1 MKKILIVNNNMQ
13 IGGIQKALANL
24 LSEIAPNYEITL
36 FLMAPKG
43 ALMKEIPKTV
53 HVVTANRFV
62 RVLGLTHAQAK
73 NEGRFTVIWRGL
85 LVVLTRILK
94 TKIVFPMLS
103 HIEKIA
109 GDYDA
114 AISYLQNG
122 AENCFYGG
130 CAELV
135 LNAAQAKQKICFIH
149 CDFERYEGTGK
160 YNGKTLMK
168 FDKVAAVSDSVK
180 KTILNVVPQLRNKTI
195 TVHNCY
201 NCEQIMALSKAYEA
215 PYTSGKINLFSA
227 ARLRREKGIV
237 RIIPILGKIRD
248 AGIDFVWRIA
258 GDGPDREKAE
268 KLIKE
273 YQLEQQVILLGML
286 ENPYP
291 YLKAA
296 DVLLVPSYD
305 EAAPM
310 VFGEARLLGTP
321 ILTTDTASAYEMVQE
336 PNAGWVIS
344 NDDDTLLEE
353 LLTLLKDFHNL
364 EFCKEAFDNKK
375 AVKEFEELIMG

>member
-13 IGGIQKALANL
+13 IGGIQKAVANL
-24 LSEIAPNYEITL
+24 LSEIAPHYQITL
-36 FLMAPKG
+36 FLIVPQG
-43 ALMKEIPKTV
+43 ALMKEIPETV
-53 HVVTANRFV
+53 HVASANRFV
-62 RVLGLTHAQAK
+62 RVLGMTHAQAK
-73 NEGRFTVIWRGL
+73 NEGIFTLMWRGL

-94 TKIVFPMLS
+94 TKIVFPLLGHM
-103 HIEKIA
+103 EKID

-114 AISYLQNG
+114 AISYMQNG
-122 AENCFYGG
+122 AGNCFYGG

-135 LNAAQAKQKICFIH
+135 LHAARAKQKICFVH
-149 CDFERYEGTGK
+149 CDLERYEGK
-160 YNGKTLMK
+160 SRYNIKTLMQ

-180 KTILNVVPQLRNKTI
+180 KQILKVAPQLENKTV

-201 NCEQIMALSKAYEA
+201 NHEQIIALSKAYEA
-215 PYTSGKINLFSA
+215 PYTNGKINLFSA

-237 RIIPILGKIRD
+237 RIIPMLGKIRD
-248 AGIDFVWRIA
+248 AGVDFVWRIA
-258 GDGPDREKAE
+258 GDGPDRETAE
-268 KLIKE
+268 NLIKE
-273 YQLEQQVILLGML
+273 YQLEQHVILLGML

-321 ILTTDTASAYEMVQE
+321 IWTTNTASAYEMVQE
-336 PNAGWVIS
+336 PNAGIVMS
-344 NDDDTLLEE
+344 NDDDTLQGE
-353 LLTLLKDFHNL
+353 LLTLLKEFHDL
-364 EFCKEAFDNKK
+364 KFQKSVFDNKK
-375 AVKEFEELIMG
+375 AIEEFDRLIVG

>member
-36 FLMAPKG
+36 FLLAPEG
-43 ALMKEIPKTV
+43 ALMKEIPETV
-53 HVVTANRFV
+53 RVIAANRFL

-73 NEGRFTVIWRGL
+73 NEGRLMMIWRGL

-94 TKIVFPMLS
+94 TKMVFPMLS
-103 HIEKIA
+103 RMEKIA

-135 LNAAQAKQKICFIH
+135 LNAVRAKQRICFIH
-149 CDFERYEGTGK
+149 CDFERYEGKGK
-160 YNGKTLMK
+160 YNQKTLMK

-180 KTILNVVPQLRNKTI
+180 KTILNVVPQLENKVV

-215 PYTSGKINLFSA
+215 PYTNGKINLFSA

-237 RIIPILGKIRD
+237 RVIPILAKIRD

-268 KLIKE
+268 NLIKE
-273 YQLEQQVILLGML
+273 YKLEQQIVLLGML

-291 YLKAA
+291 YLKTA

-321 ILTTDTASAYEMVQE
+321 ILTTDTASAQEMVQE
-336 PNAGWVIS
+336 PNVGRVIS
-344 NDDDTLLEE
+344 NDDDKLFEE
-353 LLTLLKDFHNL
+353 LLTLLKGFHDL
-364 EFCKEAFDNKK
+364 EFDKEVFDNQK
-375 AVKEFEELIMG
+375 AVEEFEGLIMG

>member
-1 MKKILIVNNNMQ
+1 MKKILIINNNMQ

-24 LSEIAPNYEITL
+24 LSEIAPYYEITL
-36 FLMAPKG
+36 FLIAPEG
-43 ALMKEIPKTV
+43 ALMKEIPETV
-53 HVVTANRFV
+53 RVAKANRFV
-62 RVLGLTHAQAK
+62 RALGLTHAQAK
-73 NEGRFTVIWRGL
+73 NKGIFMLLWRGL

-94 TKIVFPMLS
+94 TKVVFPLLGHM
-103 HIEKIA
+103 EKID

-114 AISYLQNG
+114 AISYMQNG

-135 LNAAQAKQKICFIH
+135 LHAAKAKQKICFIH
-149 CDFERYEGTGK
+149 CDMERYEGK
-160 YNGKTLMK
+160 SEYNIKTLMQ

-180 KTILNVVPQLRNKTI
+180 KQILKVAPQLESKVV

-201 NCEQIMALSKAYEA
+201 NCEQIATLSKAYDA
-215 PYTSGKINLFSA
+215 PYTDGKINLFSA

-237 RIIPILGKIRD
+237 RIIPMLGKIRD
-248 AGIDFVWRIA
+248 AGVDFVWRIA
-258 GDGPDREKAE
+258 GDGPDWEKAE

-273 YQLEQQVILLGML
+273 YKLEQQIILLGML

-291 YLKAA
+291 HLKAA

-310 VFGEARLLGTP
+310 VFGEARILGTP
-321 ILTTDTASAYEMVQE
+321 IWTTDTASAYEMVQE
-336 PNAGWVIS
+336 PDAGQVLS
-344 NDDDTLLEE
+344 NDDDTLQEE
-353 LLTLLKDFHNL
+353 LLTLLKEFHDL
-364 EFCKEAFDNKK
+364 QFQKSEFDNKK
-375 AVKEFEELIMG
+375 AVEEFDGLIMA

>member
-24 LSEIAPNYEITL
+24 LSEIASKYEITL
-36 FLMAPKG
+36 FLMASKG
-43 ALMKEIPKTV
+43 ALMKEIPENV
-53 HVVTANRFV
+53 HVVKANRFV

-73 NEGRFTVIWRGL
+73 NEGIFALVWRGL
-85 LVVLTRILK
+85 LVVLTRIFK
-94 TKIVFPMLS
+94 TKIVFPMVS
-103 HIEKIA
+103 RMEKID

-114 AISYLQNG
+114 AISYMQNG

-130 CAELV
+130 CAELI
-135 LNAAQAKQKICFIH
+135 LNSVQAKQKICFIH
-149 CDFERYEGTGK
+149 CDLERYEGNGK
-160 YNGKTLMK
+160 YNIETLMR
-168 FDKVAAVSDSVK
+168 FQKVAAVSVSVK
-180 KTILNVVPQLRNKTI
+180 KQILNVAPLLKNKTV

-201 NCEQIMALSKAYEA
+201 NCEQIVALSKAYEA
-215 PYTSGKINLFSA
+215 PYTSGKINIFSA

-248 AGIDFVWRIA
+248 AGIEFVWRIA
-258 GDGPDREKAE
+258 GDGPDREKVE

-273 YQLEQQVILLGML
+273 YKLERQVILLGML

-291 YLKAA
+291 HFKAA

-305 EAAPM
+305 EAAPI

-321 ILTTDTASAYEMVQE
+321 IFTTDTASAYEMVQE
-336 PNAGWVIS
+336 PNVGRVMS
-344 NDDDTLLEE
+344 NDDDRLFEDLLM
-353 LLTLLKDFHNL
+353 LLKEFHHLKFN
-364 EFCKEAFDNKK
+364 KEMFDNKK
-375 AVKEFEELIMG
+375 AVEEFDKLIID